1 MIDRNTILPVFDDI
15 KNVIINSS
23 EIVSYQERYI
33 DQLLDSRILW
43 TERSIRTKCR

>member
-33 DQLLDSRILW
+33 DQLLDSRIL
-43 TERSIRTKCR
+43 